1 MTNMHLL
8 IDLQACQTTGSRDRG
23 IGRYSLALARAMATQ
38 GGHAHRISL
47 LLTDRFPETVTGLRQ
62 MFAPLVGRENIH
74 VISLPAACTEVDP
87 THFTRLLAAERI
99 RNHVIRQL
107 KPDCVHIASL
117 FEGLGDDAVCSV
129 EPVPGIAQTVA
140 ITLYDLIPYL
150 HASVYLADPN
160 ARRWYYRRLQF
171 AKNAQ
176 LQLAIS
182 ESSRQEAITVLGSAP
197 ERVVNISS
205 AIDDHF
211 RPLDVTQEQRAA
223 LQQRYGI
230 RGEFVLYTG
239 GIDYRKNIEGLIQA
253 YAMLPAI
260 MRTALQLVIVCSVQ
274 PLDRQR
280 LQTAARRHGLSDHE
294 LVLTGF
300 VPEDELVQL
309 YNLARLFVFPSLH
322 EGFGLP
328 VLEAMACGTP
338 AIGSSL
344 SSIPEVLGRED
355 ALFDPARPAD
365 IAAAMARA
373 LQDEAFLLRLREHGL
388 ARSKQFSW
396 QASAKRA
403 LAALEASVPAS
414 RIHAVPASVPLRRP
428 RLAYLSPL
436 PAQRSGIADYS
447 AGLLP
452 ELARHYDIELI
463 IQAGEV
469 EDDWLRSSFPV
480 RTISW
485 FQQHAGRYDRVLYHV
500 GNSEFHTHMLPLI
513 RAIPGVVM
521 LHDYF
526 LSGMLNYAESRAQE
540 PLAFRA
546 GLLRSHGY
554 TALQDLAHGDTAS
567 AAMTFPANRAVLD
580 FAMGA
585 LVHSQYAVDLAS
597 STYGQAYARRLVRVP
612 FAHPPVSS
620 VSRTDARSRL
630 GVPADAFVV
639 CSFGFMGNTKLN
651 LQLIEAWQACALAT
665 HPDACLVFVGQEAA
679 VEYHHQVKAALKRS
693 RNISITGYAKA
704 ADYADWL
711 AAGDVG
717 VQLRTLSRG
726 ETSAAVFDCL
736 THGLALVFNAHGT
749 AAELPAEVGV
759 RLPDRFETQELAS
772 ALERLFLDSVWR
784 ANLAQQGRDYVR
796 REHTP
801 AQVARS
807 YFDSIEAFYRDA
819 PLAHELRLFDD
830 IAAIDVGPMLA
841 DADIATLSACI
852 TRNRR
857 MSRPPSLI
865 VDLTAQSA
873 DRLSA
878 WLPQLVKA
886 LPTPWRLECVH
897 RVDGHWKTARAAV
910 CELLRIPA
918 TLPEESVLTGHD
930 DAWLG
935 SSSAVSDT
943 PGLYAWR
950 TACLPPSSVSSADD
964 IVPSILA
971 WLNDPA
977 WLAAPLIPCA

>member
-1 MTNMHLL
+1 MHLL
-8 IDLQACQTTGSRDRG
+8 IDLLACQTTGSRDRG
-23 IGRYSLALARAMATQ
+23 IGRYSLALARAVATQ
-38 GGHAHRISL
+38 GGQAHRISL
-47 LLTDRFPETVTGLRQ
+47 LLSDRFPETVAGLRQ
-62 MFAPLVGRENIH
+62 MFTPLVGSGNIH
-74 VISLPAACTEVDP
+74 VISLPAACRELDP
-87 THFTRLLAAERI
+87 THFARRLAAERI

-107 KPDCVHIASL
+107 QPDCVHVTSL
-117 FEGLGDDAVCSV
+117 FEGLDDDSVCSV
-129 EPVPGIAQTVA
+129 EPVTGSAQTVA

-150 HASVYLADPN
+150 HAPVYLADPN
-160 ARRWYYRRLQF
+160 VRRWYHRRLQF
-171 AKNAQ
+171 AKNAH

-182 ESSRQEAITVLGSAP
+182 ESSRQEALTVLGSAP
-197 ERVVNISS
+197 DRVVNISS

-211 RPLDVTQEQRAA
+211 RPLELTPEQRAA

-253 YAMLPAI
+253 YAMLPAVT
-260 MRTALQLVIVCSVQ
+260 RAALQLVIVCRVQ
-274 PLDRQR
+274 PLERQR
-280 LQTAARRHGLSDHE
+280 LQAAVRRYGLADHE

-338 AIGSSL
+338 AIGSSR

-365 IAAAMARA
+365 IAKAMARA
-373 LQDEAFLLRLREHGL
+373 LQDEAFLQSLREHGL

-396 QASAKRA
+396 QTSAKRA
-403 LAALEASVPAS
+403 LAALEASVPAA
-414 RIHAVPASVPLRRP
+414 RVHAVPVPAPLRRP

-436 PAQRSGIADYS
+436 PALRSGIADYS
-447 AGLLP
+447 AGLIP
-452 ELARHYDIELI
+452 ELARHYDIELVT
-463 IQAGEV
+463 QAAQV
-469 EDDWLRSSFPV
+469 EHDWLRSSFPV

-485 FQQHAGRYDRVLYHV
+485 FQQHASRYDRVLYHV

-513 RAIPGVVM
+513 RTIPGVVM

-526 LSGMLNYAESRAQE
+526 LSGMLNFAESRGQE
-540 PLAFRA
+540 PLAFQA

-554 TALQDLAHGDTAS
+554 AALQLLARGDTTGAVMS
-567 AAMTFPANRAVLD
+567 YPANRAVLD

-597 STYGQAYARRLVRVP
+597 STYGQAYASRLARVP
-612 FAHPPVSS
+612 FAHRPVLN
-620 VSRTDARSRL
+620 VSRADARSRL
-630 GVPADAFVV
+630 GLPADAFVV

-665 HPDACLVFVGQEAA
+665 HPDACLVFVGEETGG
-679 VEYHHQVKAALKRS
+679 EYRHKVKAALKRS

-711 AAGDVG
+711 AAADVG

-759 RLPDRFETQELAS
+759 RLSDRFETQELAS
-772 ALERLFLDSVWR
+772 TLERLFLDPVWR
-784 ANLAQQGRDYVR
+784 ANVAQQGRDYVR
-796 REHTP
+796 RDHAPER
-801 AQVARS
+801 VARR
-807 YFDSIEAFYRDA
+807 YFDAIEAFYHDS
-819 PLAHELRLFDD
+819 PLAQELRLFDD
-830 IAAIDVGPMLA
+830 IAAIDPGSMLA
-841 DADIATLSACI
+841 DTDIATLSACM

-873 DRLSA
+873 DRLST
-878 WLPQLVKA
+878 WLPQLVEA
-886 LPTPWRLECVH
+886 LPRPWQLECV
-897 RVDGHWKTARAAV
+897 RQVDGHWTTARAAV
-910 CELLRIPA
+910 CELLSIPA
-918 TLPEESVLTGHD
+918 TLPEESVLSGHD

-935 SSSAVSDT
+935 SGAEVADT

-950 TACLPPSSVSSADD
+950 TACLPPSSVSSGED
-964 IVPSILA
+964 IVPAIVA
-971 WLNDPA
+971 WLKDSGQLP
-977 WLAAPLIPCA
+977 APLIPCA